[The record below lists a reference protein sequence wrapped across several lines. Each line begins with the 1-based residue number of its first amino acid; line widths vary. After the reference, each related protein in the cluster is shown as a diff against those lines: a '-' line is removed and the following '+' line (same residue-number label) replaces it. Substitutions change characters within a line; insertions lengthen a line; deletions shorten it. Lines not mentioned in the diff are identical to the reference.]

1 VSEIVLHNYFRS
13 SASYRARIALELKG
27 LEYGYA
33 AHHLRRGEHQR
44 EEFLSV
50 NPQGLVPALVWS
62 DGTMVAQSMAII
74 EFLDEMVPEPPLL
87 PADPQGRARVR
98 MLSQMIACDIHPL
111 NNLRVLN
118 ALEGRF
124 GASESAISSWVAHW
138 VHETFKPLEKML
150 SEHAATGTFCHGEQ
164 PGMAEVKVGG
174 EPGRHAKRV
183 PGDVRGVPSGFS
195 GPAHNPSARECATRA
210 LAWPCPMA
218 YSLFRWATRSMCLVI
233 PDSRMIC
240 FHSAIGRPYFFSMDG
255 K

>member
-150 SEHAATGTFCHGEQ
+150 SEDAATGTFCHGEQ
-164 PGMAEVKVGG
+164 PGMADICIAAQMANNA
-174 EPGRHAKRV
+174 RF
-183 PGDVRGVPSGFS
+183 GVDMTPYPTIRRIHEACMAL
-195 GPAHNPSARECATRA
+195 PAFTKAAPQNQ
-210 LAWPCPMA
+210 
-218 YSLFRWATRSMCLVI
+218 
-233 PDSRMIC
+233 PDTE
-240 FHSAIGRPYFFSMDG
+240 
-255 K
+255 